1 MLHRSCTVPTH
12 ADTFGHHD
20 SCGHGL
26 RRAAARRRKSRDCHV
41 VGNMRHVGTV
51 TFECVGGAC
60 ALWMALSPLSRE
72 INVDRS
78 LKSLKRAH
86 VKKLTEP
93 NGTAPQMDP
102 RTRTVLFSSVCRDRV
117 RSVSLFRCNTISA
130 IGVRSRQSAVRS
142 PGDVPRRGCPPAPQA
157 WATVIKPRLESRRGA
172 RTTSRVKELRGRR
185 ESAQ

>member
-1 MLHRSCTVPTH
+1 MRTRLDIMIHVDMDCDELLLGGVKAVTAMLSGTCVTWAQSRSNV
-12 ADTFGHHD
+12 
-20 SCGHGL
+20 S
-26 RRAAARRRKSRDCHV
+26 V
-41 VGNMRHVGTV
+41 
-51 TFECVGGAC
+51 
-60 ALWMALSPLSRE
+60 ALVRCMALSPLSRE

-86 VKKLTEP
+86 VKNLTEP

-117 RSVSLFRCNTISA
+117 YAVSLFRCNTISA

-172 RTTSRVKELRGRR
+172 HDLTSERAKR
-185 ESAQ
+185 ST

>member
-1 MLHRSCTVPTH
+1 MRTRLDIMIHVDMDCDELLLGGVKAVTAMLSGTCVTWAQSRSNV
-12 ADTFGHHD
+12 
-20 SCGHGL
+20 S
-26 RRAAARRRKSRDCHV
+26 V
-41 VGNMRHVGTV
+41 
-51 TFECVGGAC
+51 
-60 ALWMALSPLSRE
+60 ALVRCMALSPLSRE

-86 VKKLTEP
+86 VKNLTEP

-117 RSVSLFRCNTISA
+117 YRLSLFRCNTISA

-172 RTTSRVKELRGRR
+172 HDLTSERAKR
-185 ESAQ
+185 ST